1 MHLSHFKFYVFII
14 FTHFNCISVFKDLF
28 LLLYVPVCGYVHMS
42 VSDHVIQ
49 KWRLAPLELKLQEVV
64 SCRTGVLGTNLLST
78 ERAAHAR
85 SL

>member
-1 MHLSHFKFYVFII
+1 MYFTI
-14 FTHFNCISVFKDLF
+14 FTHFNCISVFKIYF
-28 LLLYVPVCGYVHMS
+28 YYCMYMCVPVCGYVHMN

-49 KWRLAPLELKLQEVV
+49 KRRLAPLELKLQEGV

-78 ERAAHAR
+78 DRAAHAR